1 MLTQTINLQ
10 SKIEEKSLAK
20 FKFRCHYLKNIIA
33 PIYNEY
39 TKDTNTLDQ
48 GILLTESQQAIF
60 EKAKAKNFVNLN
72 KGETFTFKVFKKK
85 SDELTAIKNKVD
97 NFDYQTS
104 YNRLYHIASEEIL
117 DIKQLLL
124 TKSVTRGIDQE
135 DESIQLVNNVLGL
148 KLKKNEK
155 RFESGFFSGVPDILY
170 KDSVIDIKTC
180 ETKASFDTK
189 TLKMAMD
196 DYFWQLYGYKR
207 LTKASKYFIVYVLPS
222 YPEKVIKKV
231 VLNHFNRMVS
241 FEEADYY
248 YNSFKIHGLDKT
260 IEQEPTIT
268 KFQKDKI
275 TSLFDIYNQ
284 EFNNHNYDRLPENTR
299 VKVFQIDG
307 LDKIKDNIVDKILE
321 KSREDLV
328 SIASQILQP
337 LDTTNIQF

>member
-10 SKIEEKSLAK
+10 SKIKEKSLAK

-39 TKDTNTLDQ
+39 TKDTNTLNQ

-60 EKAKAKNFVNLN
+60 EKAKAKNFVDLN

-155 RFESGFFSGVPDILY
+155 RFNSDFFSGVPDILY

-180 ETKASFDTK
+180 ETKASFDVK

-207 LTKASKYFIVYVLPS
+207 LTKVSKYFIVYVLPS

-275 TSLFDIYNQ
+275 VSLFDIYNQ